1 MADRATLFDDIDS
14 MEPDRFAA
22 HLAEDVSMR
31 FGNAEPIVGRQA
43 ARDAWA
49 AFCEGIDGVA
59 HTPVAQWHSDHGT
72 VAEAEVTYTRKDG
85 GTVTVPVATI
95 YRESDGLIDDY
106 RIFIDLAPLFAD

>member
-1 MADRATLFDDIDS
+1 
-14 MEPDRFAA
+14 
-22 HLAEDVSMR
+22 MR
-31 FGNAEPIVGRQA
+31 LGNAPPIEGRQA

-49 AFCEGIDGVA
+49 AFCEGIEGVA

-95 YRESDGLIDDY
+95 YREKDGLIKNNSTGSSSTSP
-106 RIFIDLAPLFAD
+106 RCSRLGSRPMPRS